1 MLTGVELA
9 VIVAVVQSTK
19 FLPLKFR
26 ELSIGLL
33 ILKLLGFN
41 LFLCIYA
48 FSGSLL
54 SFCNL

>member
-1 MLTGVELA
+1 MLTGVELE

-26 ELSIGLL
+26 ELSIRLL

-48 FSGSLL
+48 FSDSLL

>member
-19 FLPLKFR
+19 FLPLEFR
-26 ELSIGLL
+26 ELSIRLF

-48 FSGSLL
+48 FSGSL
-54 SFCNL
+54 